1 MNDFAVIREERKKGI
16 NNGINLKSYI
26 DENRDT
32 IDRIS
37 IDRGKVS
44 YDLSQ
49 SKMIN
54 DVLGISGNAVKEVG
68 TWVKGTLWDSPI
80 EYDPSLSLKESLSK
94 THEQMIQRDK
104 ELSETARPFREKAKA
119 YRDSIDSELSNET
132 SATQSFVAGM
142 AIHTLRQGLDIRQW
156 PGLYVSSLTGGIAGQ
171 VAGKSLSFL
180 SPGMAERIGAGIG
193 RFAEEFGEELT
204 DQYTNDGEL
213 DFASATMSGLGAVA
227 IGEMPALF
235 KSGGRRISKLIGL
248 EKAEIKANTETA
260 DTGKA
265 IKQGEADYVKQAT
278 ETGSEAKV
286 NLNDVESI
294 AKNTEV
300 HAVTKGKNV
309 TADSVIKRA
318 VKIEGTTV
326 KTAGEEYLPRIVKHI
341 ISTKTIKG
349 VKTEKEFLKVL
360 KENPKKIK
368 EVFRKIS
375 RKKDL
380 PEDVREA
387 TDWYNRVLDEKRIK
401 DVEIDAKATIEA
413 SIGEL
418 EGKQKYEPIYQEKKV
433 IEKGYPFEEAEIN
446 TAEFS
451 ERVKEKVKHN
461 SRDYKRK
468 VLEADLV
475 KDLNIPKGAKV
486 LKCNGSIPKTKVPII
501 TGTDYDGNAV
511 TGRSKWIRHTPEADI
526 EYEYNGYRYYAKV
539 GMIDGKWRGDIY
551 KTKIGEKIEAKTET
565 PKVEVKQAENIM
577 EDIHGTYDSEQMK
590 RELWNEAKE
599 FVARH
604 LGLNKEVTK
613 DLYPKGL
620 NAVNKKVMAKVGEV
634 IRKKYKINS
643 LEEMLEGYKK
653 VYGIDFEFKKVK
665 SFSDDV
671 TLGRA
676 SKWTKQS
683 TGEIVKIELA
693 MLDGIDDLDLQL
705 GVARHEIQH
714 ILDYYKHPEFQASY
728 RTSKPIKDGETIIE
742 FFDEF
747 GKGHFF
753 GHENDWWEVSYLAN
767 HVIND
772 LLDSG
777 KINKTSAKTLGLDM
791 IPDKL
796 DSNDIKFIQKT
807 IEEGKGEEAAKR
819 LKTLKTQLS
828 NYFTIKR
835 GLKDILHSEYSAH
848 QKAALA
854 KEYLR
859 TNILLP
865 FQNAE
870 EQMKNAILKA
880 FEIEYN
886 GNILNPEKVLD
897 LFEENEGNLVDVL
910 FYGGKLPDNL
920 KPLAPKIDEL
930 RNTLNRIIDELQDK
944 SIASRDDIINTLCYD
959 RNLTIERL
967 MPDEEVLKYIDS
979 NKNLDVEKLANGKSV
994 KDPLTGKDVPERI
1007 MPFREKFAE
1016 LNYKHFNSAVDRLH
1030 HEFNRKKLNPER
1042 IVRAIKEARECMTLK
1057 DFENTL
1063 RKYKAEEIPEVREFL
1078 EGHKKLFQEIENQDI
1093 EGNIIKS
1100 KKDNAKRFFIADMQS
1115 KKGTEENVALG
1126 TFAHKLSR
1134 FVDAEYEGYI
1144 SHQNVS
1150 NFVRANKAD
1159 QRLIIS
1165 KFVRDVSASHAIKET
1180 FPKMGNTGFNVM
1192 FKTMQKESGNSNA
1205 KTFVK
1210 ELQNFI
1216 EAELGEKLGLETK
1229 PARGNLDKIIQGFI
1243 KYQNKIN
1250 LSGPKAIKEL
1260 GQEPLSMARAQ
1271 VMLYGGKG
1279 FIETYSKILK
1289 ATAVLMQHGEE
1300 LSKYNAVLGSKWK
1313 NTVPLEFFNIIQD
1326 DLNDFTGYRKAR
1338 VEKYGTRGEKMFS
1351 KIDQGLDKVNMY
1363 SHTQRVMKLAAYILS
1378 GDTMDNLTN
1387 AKNLEELFSK
1397 NTHYVKRLFKDLE
1410 INDVEYTLIKN
1421 FKETKSFKELGVFDE
1436 VEFLD
1441 SLTPEKYS
1449 ELLGREITEEE
1460 FKVLSEATTKKAK
1473 RLYEKIVSDVSPTET
1488 TGATRAVIEGIED
1501 PIRRNFMRLM
1511 GNFKNSI
1518 QEQWRRAARD
1528 YYLSN
1533 ISADTGKFDWSNKV
1547 WQKRLMSHILGT
1559 GMAVAVIST
1568 VSDKDFYVDPIETIS
1583 DKIDNLID
1591 EPGGALWGAVSDNFN
1606 LWGIQTGSN
1615 VVRRPI
1621 AVAVQ
1626 VSKGEWGK
1634 AANTLLKMGIGTT
1647 NYDIGKF
1654 IYDESR

>member
-1 MNDFAVIREERKKGI
+1 MNDFTIIREEREQGI

-54 DVLGISGNAVKEVG
+54 DVLGISGNAIKEVG

-80 EYDPSLSLKESLSK
+80 EHNPNLSLKENLAK
-94 THEQMIQRDK
+94 VHEQMVERDK
-104 ELSETARPFREKAKA
+104 EVSEIARPFREKAKK
-119 YRDSIDSELSNET
+119 YRDSIDDELANET
-132 SATQSFVAGM
+132 SQIQSFTAGM

-156 PGLYVSSLTGGIAGQ
+156 PGLYVSSLTGGMVGK

-180 SPGMAERIGAGIG
+180 SPGVAERIGAGIG

-204 DQYTNDGEL
+204 DQYANDGEVDL
-213 DFASATMSGLGAVA
+213 GSAAMSGLGAVA
-227 IGEMPALF
+227 IGEIPMFF

-248 EKAEIKANTETA
+248 EKTEVKAPKEPINPE
-260 DTGKA
+260 KA
-265 IKQGEADYVKQAT
+265 IKQGEKDYVNKAT
-278 ETGSEAKV
+278 SVGNETQV
-286 NLNDVESI
+286 NLKDIESI

-300 HAVTKGKNV
+300 HAVIKGKNI
-309 TADSVIKRA
+309 TADSVIKKA
-318 VKIEGTTV
+318 IKIEGATV
-326 KTAGEEYLPRIVKHI
+326 KTAGEEYLPKIAKYA
-341 ISTKTIKG
+341 ISTKAIEG
-349 VKTEKEFLKVL
+349 VKTEEDFLKVL
-360 KENPKKIK
+360 KENPKKVK
-368 EVFRKIS
+368 EVFRKIV
-375 RKKDL
+375 RKKNL
-380 PEDVREA
+380 PEDIKEA
-387 TDWYNRVLDEKRIK
+387 ATWYNRILDKKRIK
-401 DVEIDAKATIEA
+401 DIEVDAKATIEA

-418 EGKQKYEPIYQEKKV
+418 EGKQKYEPIYQERKV
-433 IEKGYPFEEAEIN
+433 IEKGYPFEETEISQE
-446 TAEFS
+446 EFEVRS
-451 ERVKEKVKHN
+451 KERIKHNYKDYKKKTLEDDLRKDLKIPSKAKVK
-461 SRDYKRK
+461 K
-468 VLEADLV
+468 V
-475 KDLNIPKGAKV
+475 NGYIPKIAYNIKSNV
-486 LKCNGSIPKTKVPII
+486 
-501 TGTDYDGNAV
+501 DAEGNPV
-511 TGRSKWIRHTPEADI
+511 YVRKKYHHEPGQADI
-526 EYEYNGYRYYAKV
+526 EWEHKGYRYYANV
-539 GMIDGKWRGDIY
+539 EVIDGKWRGEVY
-551 KTKIGEKIEAKTET
+551 KTKIGGKIETKIGT
-565 PKVEVKQAENIM
+565 PKAEVKVAENIM
-577 EDIHGTYDSEQMK
+577 EDIYGKHDTGQAEIAT
-590 RELWNEAKE
+590 WNDVKKYLSKK
-599 FVARH
+599 F
-604 LGLNKEVTK
+604 GLN
-613 DLYPKGL
+613 
-620 NAVNKKVMAKVGEV
+620 NKSEGAKVKNEVMAKVVRAVGETA
-634 IRKKYKINS
+634 RKKYNFKTI
-643 LEEMLEGYKK
+643 EEA
-653 VYGIDFEFKKVK
+653 IDFYKNKYGLEFEFIKSPYRVGSYGEVKRVITDGKVTR
-665 SFSDDV
+665 V
-671 TLGRA
+671 
-676 SKWTKQS
+676 
-683 TGEIVKIELA
+683 ILA
-693 MLDGIDDLDLQL
+693 IDKNITNDLDLSL
-705 GVARHEIQH
+705 GVLRHEIEH
-714 ILDYYKHPEFQASY
+714 L
-728 RTSKPIKDGETIIE
+728 KDFKNNPDFKSIPYDFKVEAIEETFGEY
-742 FFDEF
+742 FDRAT
-747 GKGHFF
+747 KGHFA
-753 GHENDWWEVSYLAN
+753 GDNNSWWEFNYLIHNEIDGLFSDGTVNKVS
-767 HVIND
+767 IER
-772 LLDSG
+772 
-777 KINKTSAKTLGLDM
+777 LGLDM
-791 IPDKL
+791 IPKEL
-796 DSNDIKFIQKT
+796 DADDVVFIRKT
-807 IEEGKGEEAAKR
+807 VEEGKGEEAVKR
-819 LKTLKTQLS
+819 LKILKAQLS

-835 GLKDILHSEYSAH
+835 GLKDILDSEYSPH
-848 QKAALA
+848 QKAAVA

-859 TNILLP
+859 TNVLLP
-865 FQNAE
+865 FKNAE
-870 EQMKNAILKA
+870 EQMKNTILKA

-897 LFEENEGNLVDVL
+897 LFEENDGNLVDVL
-910 FYGGKLPDNL
+910 FYEGKLPESL

-979 NKNLDVEKLANGKSV
+979 NKNLDVEKLANGKTV
-994 KDPLTGKDVPERI
+994 KDELTGKDIPVR
-1007 MPFREKFAE
+1007 MMTFREKFAE

-1030 HEFNRKKLNPER
+1030 HEFNRKNLNPEK
-1042 IVRAIKEARECMTLK
+1042 IIRAIQSARRCMTLK
-1057 DFENTL
+1057 EFENTL
-1063 RKYKAEEIPEVREFL
+1063 KKYKADEIPKVKEFL
-1078 EGHKKLFQEIENQDI
+1078 EENKKLFQEIKKQNI
-1093 EGNIIKS
+1093 ERNIIKS
-1100 KKDNAKRFFIADMQS
+1100 KKNNAKRFFIADMQS
-1115 KKGTEENVALG
+1115 VKGTEENVALG

-1144 SHQNVS
+1144 SHQNIS

-1192 FKTMQKESGNSNA
+1192 FRTVQKESGNANA

-1216 EAELGEKLGLETK
+1216 KAELGEKLGLETK
-1229 PARGNLDKIIQGFI
+1229 PAKGNLDKIIQGFI

-1260 GQEPLSMARAQ
+1260 GQEPLSMVRAQ

-1279 FIETYSKILK
+1279 FIATYAKILK
-1289 ATAVLMQHGEE
+1289 ATAILMQHGEE

-1338 VEKYGTRGEKMFS
+1338 IEKYGTLGEKKFS
-1351 KIDQGLDKVNMY
+1351 KIDQGLDKINMY

-1410 INDVEYTLIKN
+1410 INDIEYALIKN
-1421 FKETKSFKELGVFDE
+1421 FKETKSFKELGIFDE

-1449 ELLGREITEEE
+1449 NLLGREVTEEE
-1460 FKVLSEATTKKAK
+1460 FKVLSQATTKKAK
-1473 RLYEKIVSDVSPTET
+1473 RLYEKIVSDISPTET

-1533 ISADTGKFDWSNKV
+1533 ISADTGKFDWSNRI
-1547 WQKRLMSHILGT
+1547 WQKRMMSHILGT
-1559 GMAVAVIST
+1559 GMAVAAIST
-1568 VSDKDFYVDPIETIS
+1568 VSDKDFYADPIECIS

-1591 EPGGALWGAVSDNFN
+1591 EPGGALWGAISDNFN
-1606 LWGIQTGSN
+1606 LWGLQTGSN

-1621 AVAVQ
+1621 AVAGQ

>member
-156 PGLYVSSLTGGIAGQ
+156 PGLYVSSLTGGALGK

-180 SPGMAERIGAGIG
+180 SPGVAQRVGAGIG

-204 DQYTNDGEL
+204 DQYTTGEI
-213 DFASATMSGLGAVA
+213 DIGSAVQSGLGAVVIGEVPGLFKAGTKKISKA
-227 IGEMPALF
+227 IG
-235 KSGGRRISKLIGL
+235 LIPTDV
-248 EKAEIKANTETA
+248 KAVDGAGV
-260 DTGKA
+260 DKA
-265 IKQGEADYVKQAT
+265 IKQGQNDYMQKTAEA
-278 ETGSEAKV
+278 GSEAAVKTQD
-286 NLNDVESI
+286 LDSI

-300 HAVTKGKNV
+300 HAAYKGKTVNS
-309 TADSVIKRA
+309 DKIIKA
-318 VKIEGTTV
+318 GTTVEGVTV
-326 KTAGEEYLPRIVKHI
+326 KTANEVYLPKMARYI
-341 ISTKTIKG
+341 IGNKMIKG
-349 VKTEKEFLKVL
+349 VKNDVDFINSLK
-360 KENPKKIK
+360 KNPKAIK
-368 EVFRKIS
+368 DTFRKVA
-375 RKKDL
+375 RRKDL
-380 PEDVREA
+380 PEDIKEA
-387 TDWYNRVLDEKRIK
+387 AEWFSRVFDKNRIK
-401 DVEIDAKATIEA
+401 DIDVDAAETINATFNA
-413 SIGEL
+413 L
-418 EGKQKYEPIYQEKKV
+418 DGKQEYEPMFQETKV
-433 IEKGYPFEEAEIN
+433 IEKGYPFEETEIDKNAFAEKVG
-446 TAEFS
+446 A
-451 ERVKEKVKHN
+451 KVKHN

-468 VLEADLV
+468 VLEADLA
-475 KDLNIPKGAKV
+475 KDLSIPKGAKI
-486 LKCNGSIPKTKVPII
+486 LKVNGNIPKTKVPII
-501 TGTDYDGNAV
+501 TGADYDGNAV
-511 TGRSKWIRHTPEADI
+511 TGRSKWIKHTPEADI
-526 EYEYNGYRYYAKV
+526 EYEYNGYRYYSRAEIV
-539 GMIDGKWRGDIY
+539 DGKWRGDIY
-551 KTKIGEKIEAKTET
+551 KTKISGEPEVKTET
-565 PKVEVKQAENIM
+565 PKAKIKQADNIM
-577 EDIHGTYDSEQMK
+577 EDIHGTYNTDETEKALWQDMK
-590 RELWNEAKE
+590 KWLTKKFALFESAKD
-599 FVARH
+599 
-604 LGLNKEVTK
+604 TK
-613 DLYPKGL
+613 SKT
-620 NAVNKKVMAKVGEV
+620 AIMEKVIKSVGETA
-634 IRKKYKINS
+634 RKKHNLKS
-643 LEEMLEGYKK
+643 LDEAVEFYKK
-653 VYGIDFEFKKVK
+653 RYDLDFEFIKGETTPGAYGETKRVTINGKPSKIIVSINKDIADDLDFSLGVLKHELEHLRDFKDNPNFK
-665 SFSDDV
+665 STPYTFDVGKEGESLAEYFDRTTKGHFSRDGGAWWEMNYIIHNEIDN
-671 TLGRA
+671 LF
-676 SKWTKQS
+676 S
-683 TGEIVKIELA
+683 TGELNK
-693 MLDGIDDLDLQL
+693 
-705 GVARHEIQH
+705 
-714 ILDYYKHPEFQASY
+714 
-728 RTSKPIKDGETIIE
+728 
-742 FFDEF
+742 
-747 GKGHFF
+747 
-753 GHENDWWEVSYLAN
+753 VS
-767 HVIND
+767 VER
-772 LLDSG
+772 
-777 KINKTSAKTLGLDM
+777 LGLDM
-791 IPDKL
+791 IPKDL
-796 DSNDIKFIQKT
+796 DENDTNFIKGA
-807 IEEGKGEEAAKR
+807 IEDGKGEDTARR
-819 LKTLKTQLS
+819 LKKLKTQLN
-828 NYFTIKR
+828 NYFTLKR
-835 GLKDILHSEYSAH
+835 GLKEILNSSYDSG
-848 QKAALA
+848 QKAAMA
-854 KEYLR
+854 KDYLW
-859 TNILLP
+859 TNLILP

-870 EQMKNAILKA
+870 QRMQNAILKT
-880 FEIEYN
+880 FDFEYN
-886 GNILNPEKVLD
+886 GNRMNPEKVLD
-897 LFEENEGNLVDVL
+897 LFEENNGNLVDVL
-910 FYGGKLPDNL
+910 FYDGEIPKELLPM
-920 KPLAPKIDEL
+920 KPHIDSLRTSLNKIV
-930 RNTLNRIIDELQDK
+930 DELQDK
-944 SIASRDDIINTLCYD
+944 SIATRDDIINTLCYD

-1621 AVAVQ
+1621 AVAGQ

>member
-1 MNDFAVIREERKKGI
+1 MNDFAVIRKEREQGI

-49 SKMIN
+49 SKMLN
-54 DVLGISGNAVKEVG
+54 DVLGISGNAIKEVG

-80 EYDPSLSLKESLSK
+80 EYDPSLSLKESLAK
-94 THEQMIQRDK
+94 THEKMVARDK
-104 ELSETARPFREKAKA
+104 EVSEIARPFREKAKA
-119 YRDSIDSELSNET
+119 YRDSIDDELANET

-227 IGEMPALF
+227 IGEVPALF

-265 IKQGEADYVKQAT
+265 IKKGEADYVKQAT
-278 ETGSEAKV
+278 EAGSEAKV

-326 KTAGEEYLPRIVKHI
+326 KTAGEEYLPRIAKHI
-341 ISTKTIKG
+341 ISTETIKG
-349 VKTEKEFLKVL
+349 VKTEEEFLKVL
-360 KENPKKIK
+360 KENPRKIK

-401 DVEIDAKATIEA
+401 DVEVDAKATIEA

-433 IEKGYPFEEAEIN
+433 IEKGYPF
-446 TAEFS
+446 
-451 ERVKEKVKHN
+451 KETEVNPEDFESRSKDRIKHN
-461 SRDYKRK
+461 YKDYKRK
-468 VLEADLV
+468 VLEDDLR
-475 KDLNIPKGAKV
+475 KDLKIPKNAKV
-486 LKCNGSIPKTKVPII
+486 KKVNGFIPKTPYNVKSNL
-501 TGTDYDGNAV
+501 DADGNPV
-511 TGRSKWIRHTPEADI
+511 YIRKKWSKEPGQADI
-526 EYEYNGYRYYAKV
+526 EWEHKGYRYYASV
-539 GMIDGKWRGDIY
+539 EVIDGKWRGEVY
-551 KTKIGEKIEAKTET
+551 KTKIGGKAETKVET
-565 PKVEVKQAENIM
+565 PKAEVKVAENIM
-577 EDIHGTYDSEQMK
+577 EDIHGKHDTDQVE
-590 RELWNEAKE
+590 
-599 FVARH
+599 VAMWDDVKKY
-604 LGLNKEVTK
+604 LSKKFGLNSKSE
-613 DLYPKGL
+613 G
-620 NAVNKKVMAKVGEV
+620 AKVKNEVMEKVVRAVGETV
-634 IRKKYKINS
+634 RKKYNFKNLDEAIEFYKNKYG
-643 LEEMLEGYKK
+643 LE
-653 VYGIDFEFKKVK
+653 FEFIKSPYRVGSYGEVKRVITDGKVTR
-665 SFSDDV
+665 V
-671 TLGRA
+671 
-676 SKWTKQS
+676 
-683 TGEIVKIELA
+683 VLA
-693 MLDGIDDLDLQL
+693 IDKNITDDLDLFL
-705 GVARHEIQH
+705 GVLRHEIEH
-714 ILDYYKHPEFQASY
+714 L
-728 RTSKPIKDGETIIE
+728 KDFKNNPDFKSTPYDFKSEVAEETFGEY
-742 FFDEF
+742 FDRAT
-747 GKGHFF
+747 KGHFA
-753 GHENDWWEVSYLAN
+753 GDNSSWWELNYLIHNEIDGLFSDGAMNKVS
-767 HVIND
+767 VER
-772 LLDSG
+772 
-777 KINKTSAKTLGLDM
+777 LGLDM
-791 IPDKL
+791 IPKDL
-796 DSNDIKFIQKT
+796 DADDVAFIKKT
-807 IEEGKGEEAAKR
+807 VEEGKGEEAAKR

-910 FYGGKLPDNL
+910 FYEGKLPDNL

-944 SIASRDDIINTLCYD
+944 SVASRDDIINTLCYD

-994 KDPLTGKDVPERI
+994 KDPLTEKDIPERI

-1115 KKGTEENVALG
+1115 VKGTEENVALG

-1216 EAELGEKLGLETK
+1216 KAELGEKLGLETK

-1260 GQEPLSMARAQ
+1260 GQEPLSMVRAQ

-1279 FIETYSKILK
+1279 FMETYSKILK
-1289 ATAVLMQHGEE
+1289 ATAILMQHGEE

-1378 GDTMDNLTN
+1378 GDTMDNLTS

-1410 INDVEYTLIKN
+1410 INDIEYTLIKN

-1621 AVAVQ
+1621 AVAGQ

>member
-1 MNDFAVIREERKKGI
+1 MNDFAVIRKEREKGI

-80 EYDPSLSLKESLSK
+80 EYDPSLSLKESLAK
-94 THEQMIQRDK
+94 THEKMVARDR
-104 ELSETARPFREKAKA
+104 EVSEIARPFREKAKA

-227 IGEMPALF
+227 IGEVPALF
-235 KSGGRRISKLIGL
+235 KSSGRRISKLIGL

-265 IKQGEADYVKQAT
+265 IKKGEADYVKQAT

-326 KTAGEEYLPRIVKHI
+326 KTAGEEYLPRIAKHI
-341 ISTKTIKG
+341 ISTETIKG
-349 VKTEKEFLKVL
+349 VKTEEEFLKVL

-401 DVEIDAKATIEA
+401 DVEVDAKATIEA

-433 IEKGYPFEEAEIN
+433 IEKGYPFEEAEVSQE
-446 TAEFS
+446 EFES
-451 ERVKEKVKHN
+451 RSKDRIKHN
-461 SRDYKRK
+461 YKDYKKK
-468 VLEADLV
+468 VLEDDLR
-475 KDLNIPKGAKV
+475 KDLKIPKNAKV
-486 LKCNGSIPKTKVPII
+486 KKVNGFIPKTPYNVKSNL
-501 TGTDYDGNAV
+501 DADGNPV
-511 TGRSKWIRHTPEADI
+511 YIRKKWSKEPGQADI
-526 EYEYNGYRYYAKV
+526 EWEHKGYRYYASV
-539 GMIDGKWRGDIY
+539 EVIDGKWRGEVY
-551 KTKIGEKIEAKTET
+551 KTKIGGKTET
-565 PKVEVKQAENIM
+565 KVETPKSEVKVAENIM
-577 EDIHGTYDSEQMK
+577 EDIYGTYDSEQMK

-604 LGLNKEVTK
+604 LGLNEEVTK

-653 VYGIDFEFKKVK
+653 AYGIDFEFKKVK

-693 MLDGIDDLDLQL
+693 MLDSIDDLDLQL

-807 IEEGKGEEAAKR
+807 IEDGKGEEAAKR
-819 LKTLKTQLS
+819 LKKLKTQLT
-828 NYFTIKR
+828 NYFRIKR
-835 GLKDILHSEYSAH
+835 KLEDILYSEYSSSK
-848 QKAALA
+848 KAAMA
-854 KEYLR
+854 KEYLW
-859 TNILLP
+859 TDLILP

-870 EQMKNAILKA
+870 NRMQNAILKT
-880 FEIEYN
+880 FDFEYN
-886 GNILNPEKVLD
+886 GNRMNPEKVLD
-897 LFEENEGNLVDVL
+897 LFIEHDGNLVDVL
-910 FYGGKLPDNL
+910 FYDGKLPTEL
-920 KPLAPKIDEL
+920 SAIKPQIDTLRASLNKIIGD
-930 RNTLNRIIDELQDK
+930 LQDK

-959 RNLTIERL
+959 SNLTIEKL
-967 MPDEEVLKYIDS
+967 IPDSEIQKYIDR
-979 NKNLDVEKLANGKSV
+979 NKNFDIDKFTNGKAI
-994 KDPLTGKDVPERI
+994 KDELTGKMTAERLL
-1007 MPFREKFAE
+1007 PLREKFAE
-1016 LNYKHFNSAVDRLH
+1016 LNYEHFNSAVDRLH

-1042 IVRAIKEARECMTLK
+1042 IVKAIKEARDCMTVK

-1063 RKYKAEEIPEVREFL
+1063 RKYKAEEIPEIRKFL
-1078 EGHKKLFQEIENQDI
+1078 EEHQELFQEIENQDI

-1100 KKDNAKRFFIADMQS
+1100 KKDNTKRFFMEDMQS

-1150 NFVRANKAD
+1150 RFVRANKAD
-1159 QRLIIS
+1159 QRLVIS
-1165 KFVRDVSASHAIKET
+1165 KLVRDISASYAIKET

-1192 FKTMQKESGNSNA
+1192 FGQIKKYSGNSTT
-1205 KTFVK
+1205 KTFVG
-1210 ELQNFI
+1210 ELEGYI
-1216 EAELGEKLGLETK
+1216 KTELGEKLGLFNK
-1229 PARGNLDKIIQGFI
+1229 PTRGGLDKIIQAYV

-1250 LSGPKAIKEL
+1250 LSGPKAVKEF

-1271 VMLYGGKG
+1271 IMLYGGKG
-1279 FIETYSKILK
+1279 FMETYGNIMKSI
-1289 ATAVLMQHGEE
+1289 AVLMQHGELLE
-1300 LSKYNAVLGSKWK
+1300 KYNKALGSKWK
-1313 NTVPLEFFNIIQD
+1313 ESIPLEFYNIIMD

-1338 VEKYGTRGEKMFS
+1338 LEKFGTRGEKLMS
-1351 KIDQGLDKVNMY
+1351 KIDQGLDVVNMY
-1363 SHTQRVMKLAAYILS
+1363 SHTQRVMKLAAYITG
-1378 GDTMDNLTN
+1378 GDTMDKLTS
-1387 AKNLEELFSK
+1387 AKNLEELFK
-1397 NTHYVKRLFKDLE
+1397 GNTHYVKKIMNDLE
-1410 INDVEYTLIKN
+1410 INDVEYALIKN

-1449 ELLGREITEEE
+1449 EFLGREITEEE
-1460 FKVLSEATTKKAK
+1460 FKVLSEATTSKAK
-1473 RLYEKIVSDVSPTET
+1473 KMYDKIVSDISPTET
-1488 TGATRAVIEGIED
+1488 TGAGRAEIEMIND

-1511 GNFKNSI
+1511 ANFKSSI
-1518 QEQWRRAARD
+1518 QEQWRRCVRD

-1533 ISADTGKFDWSNKV
+1533 VSADTGKFDWGNKIY
-1547 WQKRLMSHILGT
+1547 WKRMMSHILGT
-1559 GMAVAVIST
+1559 GMALAVVST
-1568 VSDKDFYVDPIETIS
+1568 VTDSEFYADPIENIS
-1583 DKIDNLID
+1583 EKIDDLIAN
-1591 EPGGALWGAVSDNFN
+1591 PGSALWGAISENFN
-1606 LWGIQTGSN
+1606 LWGLTTGSN

-1621 AVAVQ
+1621 SFAGQ

>member
-1 MNDFAVIREERKKGI
+1 MNDFAVIRKEREKGI

-80 EYDPSLSLKESLSK
+80 EYDPSLSLKESLAK
-94 THEQMIQRDK
+94 THEKMVARDR
-104 ELSETARPFREKAKA
+104 EVSEIARPFREKAKA

-227 IGEMPALF
+227 IGEVPALF
-235 KSGGRRISKLIGL
+235 KSSGRRISKLIGL

-265 IKQGEADYVKQAT
+265 IKKGEADYVKQAT

-326 KTAGEEYLPRIVKHI
+326 KTAGEEYLPRIAKHI
-341 ISTKTIKG
+341 ISTETIKG
-349 VKTEKEFLKVL
+349 VKTEEEFLKVL

-401 DVEIDAKATIEA
+401 DVEVDAKATIEA

-433 IEKGYPFEEAEIN
+433 IEKGYPFEEAEVSQE
-446 TAEFS
+446 EFES
-451 ERVKEKVKHN
+451 RSKDRIKHN
-461 SRDYKRK
+461 YKDYKKK
-468 VLEADLV
+468 VLEDDLR
-475 KDLNIPKGAKV
+475 KDLKIPKNAKV
-486 LKCNGSIPKTKVPII
+486 KKVNGFIPKTPYNVKSNL
-501 TGTDYDGNAV
+501 DADGNPV
-511 TGRSKWIRHTPEADI
+511 YIRKKWSKEPGQADI
-526 EYEYNGYRYYAKV
+526 EWEHKGYRYYASV
-539 GMIDGKWRGDIY
+539 EVIDGKWRGEVY
-551 KTKIGEKIEAKTET
+551 KTKIGGKTET
-565 PKVEVKQAENIM
+565 KVETPKSEVKVAENIM
-577 EDIHGTYDSEQMK
+577 EDIYGKHDVDQVEVAMWDDVKKYLSKKFRLNSKSE
-590 RELWNEAKE
+590 
-599 FVARH
+599 
-604 LGLNKEVTK
+604 G
-613 DLYPKGL
+613 
-620 NAVNKKVMAKVGEV
+620 AKVKNEVMEKVVRAVGETV
-634 IRKKYKINS
+634 RKKYNFKN
-643 LEEMLEGYKK
+643 LDEA
-653 VYGIDFEFKKVK
+653 IDFYKNKYGLEFEFIKSPYRVGSYGEVKRVITDGKV
-665 SFSDDV
+665 
-671 TLGRA
+671 TR
-676 SKWTKQS
+676 
-683 TGEIVKIELA
+683 IVLA
-693 MLDGIDDLDLQL
+693 IDKNITDDLDLSL
-705 GVARHEIQH
+705 GVLRHEIEH
-714 ILDYYKHPEFQASY
+714 L
-728 RTSKPIKDGETIIE
+728 KDFKNNPDFKSTPYDFKSEVAEETFGEY
-742 FFDEF
+742 FDKAT
-747 GKGHFF
+747 KGHFA
-753 GHENDWWEVSYLAN
+753 GDNSSWWELNYLIHNEIDRLFSDGAMNKVS
-767 HVIND
+767 VER
-772 LLDSG
+772 
-777 KINKTSAKTLGLDM
+777 LGLDM
-791 IPDKL
+791 IPKDL
-796 DSNDIKFIQKT
+796 DADDVAFIKKT
-807 IEEGKGEEAAKR
+807 VEEGKGEEAAKR

-967 MPDEEVLKYIDS
+967 MPNEEVLKYIDS

-994 KDPLTGKDVPERI
+994 KDPLTEKDIPERI

-1115 KKGTEENVALG
+1115 KKGTEENVTLG

-1144 SHQNVS
+1144 SHQNIS

-1449 ELLGREITEEE
+1449 ELLGREITGEE

-1583 DKIDNLID
+1583 DKIDSLID
-1591 EPGGALWGAVSDNFN
+1591 EPGGALWGAISDNFN
-1606 LWGIQTGSN
+1606 FWGLQTGSN

-1621 AVAVQ
+1621 AFAGQ